1 MGRPDSNRPLPEVV
15 SRTRNP
21 VQRAFHAILSIA
33 GWILFGWFWWTVFAR
48 PIDRTALYTFGLL
61 LVALVAIVVIHLIWV
76 RFNLDLYRTRGQRT
90 QVRQVAFTATADC
103 LGRTFE
109 GADWDRLRRAASIEV
124 TVDPERQTKRY
135 SLPGDPSGGEPTP
148 EPPLP
153 IEGTL
158 DLLQPAPGQATA
170 GPSPLG
176 PSTTV
181 ATVVPP
187 QRRAESEGGPE
198 A

>member
-1 MGRPDSNRPLPEVV
+1 MGRPDANRPLPEVV

-21 VQRAFHAILSIA
+21 VQRAFHALLSIA

-109 GADWDRLRRAASIEV
+109 GADWDRLRRAGSIEV
-124 TVDPERQTKRY
+124 TVDPDRKIKRY
-135 SLPGDPSGGEPTP
+135 ALPDQPGGGVPQP
-148 EPPLP
+148 ESPLP
-153 IEGTL
+153 VERTL
-158 DLLQPAPGQATA
+158 DLSQPPATEPPTGVPVAPK
-170 GPSPLG
+170 SP
-176 PSTTV
+176 
-181 ATVVPP
+181 A
-187 QRRAESEGGPE
+187 AEIEGGPD